1 MIPVICA
8 HRGASHKYAEN
19 TLEAFRKAVEQKAD
33 SIEVDVRQTRDGVL
47 VACHDFN
54 LSRLTGISADL
65 SELNLDDF
73 KKLRINGREPPATL
87 QEIVSEIADPISI
100 VLDIKENHLEQK
112 ILKLIYDKSMEDRVI
127 LSSFDPRILANVKR
141 LNPEIKTAL
150 IAGPISIM
158 PLAVNVCF
166 YLRRVSEYIKSD
178 YMHLSY
184 MNILYRG
191 YRTLSRWG
199 YKISYWT
206 VDHPRDIRNVVSL
219 NPELIITNRPGLARA
234 VLQRTLR

>member
-73 KKLRINGREPPATL
+73 KKLRINGQEPPATL
-87 QEIVSEIADPISI
+87 QEIVSDIPDPISF
-100 VLDIKENHLEQK
+100 VFDIKETHLEQK
-112 ILKLIYDKSMEDRVI
+112 ILKLINSKSMEDRVI
-127 LSSFDPRILANVKR
+127 LSSFDPRILANIKH

-166 YLRRVSEYIKSD
+166 YLRKVSEYIKSD

-206 VDHPRDIRNVVSL
+206 VDHPRDIRNVMSL
-219 NPELIITNRPGLARA
+219 NPELIITNRPGLVRA
-234 VLQRTLR
+234 VLHRTMR

>member
-47 VACHDFN
+47 VVCHDFN

-73 KKLRINGREPPATL
+73 KKLRINGQEPPATL
-87 QEIVSEIADPISI
+87 QEIVSEITDPISI
-100 VLDIKENHLEQK
+100 VFDIKESHLEQK
-112 ILKLIYDKSMEDRVI
+112 ILKLINSKSMEDRVI
-127 LSSFDPRILANVKR
+127 LSSFDPRILANMKR

-166 YLRRVSEYIKSD
+166 YLRRVSEYIQSD

-206 VDHPRDIRNVVSL
+206 VDHPRDIRNVMSL
-219 NPELIITNRPGLARA
+219 NPELIITNRPGLVRA
-234 VLQRTLR
+234 VLHRTMR

>member
-1 MIPVICA
+1 LICA

-19 TLEAFRKAVEQKAD
+19 TLEAFRKAVEQRAD
-33 SIEVDVRQTRDGVL
+33 SIEVDVRQTRDGEL

-54 LSRLTGISADL
+54 LSRLTGIAADL
-65 SELNLDDF
+65 SEISLDDF
-73 KKLRINGREPPATL
+73 KKLRIMGQEPPATL
-87 QEIVSEIADPISI
+87 EEIVSEIGNPVSI
-100 VLDIKENHLEQK
+100 VFDIKENHLEQK
-112 ILKLIYDKSMEDRVI
+112 ILKLIRDKSLEDRAIV
-127 LSSFDPRILANVKR
+127 SSFDPRILANIKL
-141 LNPEIKTAL
+141 LNPEIRTAL

-178 YMHLSY
+178 YMHLNY

-206 VDHPRDIRNVVSL
+206 VDHPRDIRNAVSL
-219 NPELIITNRPGLARA
+219 KPELIITNRPGLARA
-234 VLQRTLR
+234 VLEKAMR